1 MSIHRFPVYCLIAF
15 SLAVVCACAIP
26 GSYVNSSV
34 NGVQQTYR
42 YDEGGKKVLV
52 YETDR
57 TGKLT
62 VHDPN
67 DKRAQQMMSW
77 QKGQQTAEAE
87 KAGRMEKIKQ
97 APKRKPADPIF
108 VHVKPIDYSAVTLT
122 DKERKDVHDNI
133 KKYLAD
139 DKIIRFTF
147 EEKPDEGKRS
157 VKHALKD
164 VRGKGENADVDVSI
178 EITYEAGIGG
188 RRGKLVEIK
197 NLGLNATINSRWLGD
212 THKASAGCSLVDLSY
227 GMKNFQERVK
237 KVIVND
243 IGPTIPADRSL

>member
-1 MSIHRFPVYCLIAF
+1 MPIRRFPVYCLIAF

-26 GSYVNSSV
+26 GSYVTSRT
-34 NGVQQTYR
+34 NGVEQVYR
-42 YDEGGKKVLV
+42 YDQGGKKVLV
-52 YETDR
+52 YETDQ
-57 TGKLT
+57 TGKLI

-77 QKGQQTAEAE
+77 DKNLQKAEAE
-87 KAGRMEKIKQ
+87 RAARLERIKQ
-97 APKRKPADPIF
+97 APKRKPTDPIF
-108 VHVKPIDYSAVTLT
+108 VHVKPTDYSAVTLT
-122 DKERKDVHDNI
+122 DKERKDLHDNI

-139 DKIIRFTF
+139 DQIIRFTF
-147 EEKPDEGKRS
+147 EEKPDEGRRS

-164 VRGKGENADVDVSI
+164 LRGKGDKADVDISI
-178 EITYEAGIGG
+178 EIIYESGIGG
-188 RRGKLVEIK
+188 HNRKLVEVK
-197 NLGLNATINSRWLGD
+197 NWGLNATINNRWLGE
-212 THKASAGCSLVDLSY
+212 THKASAGCSPADLSY

>member
-1 MSIHRFPVYCLIAF
+1 MKLDLVAKSF
-15 SLAVVCACAIP
+15 VVLVLCFVAACAVP

-57 TGKLT
+57 TGKLI

-77 QKGQQTAEAE
+77 QKGQRKAEAE
-87 KAGRMEKIKQ
+87 KAARMEKIRQ
-97 APKRKPADPIF
+97 APKRKPTDPIF
-108 VHVKPIDYSAVTLT
+108 VHVKPIDDSAVTLT

-139 DKIIRFTF
+139 DQIIRFTF
-147 EEKPDEGKRS
+147 EEKPVEGKRS

-164 VRGKGENADVDVSI
+164 LRGKGENADVDVSI
-178 EITYEAGIGG
+178 EILYESGIGG
-188 RRGKLVEIK
+188 HNGKLVEIK
-197 NLGLNATINSRWLGD
+197 NLGLHATINNRWLGD

-227 GMKNFQERVK
+227 GMKNFQDRVK
-237 KVIVND
+237 KVIAND